1 MMRNLDQKQ
10 DAILITGPTASGK
23 SALAVR
29 LAAEHDGVVVNAD
42 SMQVYDTLNVLTA
55 RPQPQDMGGIEHR
68 LYGHVPA
75 GAAYSTGDWLREATV
90 IVDEL
95 RGRKKLPVFV
105 GGTGLYFRALT
116 GGLSDMPTIPDEVR
130 ESLRGR
136 LASEGAEALHRELAG
151 RDPEMAKR
159 LKPGDGQRIL
169 RALEVL
175 ETTGRSISA
184 FQTATGQAVVDAQRA
199 EKIVVL
205 PDRAVLATRIN
216 QRFGAMLRSGAIEE
230 VKALL
235 ALDLSPALPVMKA
248 IGVPQIAA
256 MLAGTMSEA
265 EVIERGAAATRQYA
279 KRQMTWFRNQL
290 DESWQRV
297 DPLASNVS
305 QGKVETGFPEKTNG
319 NKGP

>member
-1 MMRNLDQKQ
+1 MENLDRKR

-29 LAAEHDGVVVNAD
+29 LAAKHDGVVVNAD

-55 RPQPQDMGGIEHR
+55 RPQPEDMGGIEHR

-75 GAAYSTGDWLREATV
+75 GAAYSTGDWLREAGALVT
-90 IVDEL
+90 EL
-95 RGRKKLPVFV
+95 HAQRRLPVFV

-116 GGLSDMPTIPDEVR
+116 GGLSDMPSIPEDIRERVR
-130 ESLRGR
+130 AR
-136 LASEGAEALHRELAG
+136 LAAEGAEVLHRDLAE
-151 RDPEMAKR
+151 RDPQTAAR
-159 LKPGDGQRIL
+159 LMPGDGQRIL

-175 ETTGRSISA
+175 ETTGKSITA
-184 FQTATGQAVVDAQRA
+184 FQSATVPAIIDPDRA

-205 PDRAVLATRIN
+205 PDRGVLAARIN
-216 QRFGAMLRSGAIEE
+216 QRFGLMLKAGAVEE

-235 ALDLSPALPVMKA
+235 AQNLPPAMPVMKA

-256 MLAGTMSEA
+256 MLAGEMREA

-290 DESWQRV
+290 DESWRRI
-297 DPLASNVS
+297 DPLA
-305 QGKVETGFPEKTNG
+305 G
-319 NKGP
+319 N